1 MIHSHCTAITILPEG
16 EPLFS
21 ERATEIKIVDEA
33 AGPFLEITQTGV
45 SGNTGTIQIDSPEW
59 PAIREAVEKL
69 LETCAMIEKAGN
81 KDAQI

>member
-21 ERATEIKIVDEA
+21 ERATEIKIVDGIRGA
-33 AGPFLEITQTGV
+33 NPFVYGGEEV
-45 SGNTGTIQIDSPEW
+45 N
-59 PAIREAVEKL
+59 
-69 LETCAMIEKAGN
+69 EKAGN